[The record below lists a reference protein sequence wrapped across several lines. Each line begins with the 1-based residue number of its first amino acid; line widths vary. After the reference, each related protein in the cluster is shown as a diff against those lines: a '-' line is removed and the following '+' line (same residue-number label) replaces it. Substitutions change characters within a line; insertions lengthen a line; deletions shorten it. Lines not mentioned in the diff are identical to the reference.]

1 MSGRPPVKG
10 SGKRQLLRMCSR
22 AANRFPSL
30 YGAKRIVDKKI
41 ANRGDLAGTDA
52 PLPDG
57 CRKFLDGY
65 SEYRDGRLATGDR
78 SFFIGHL
85 ARCSSCRRY
94 DRVIR
99 RGVQVLREPV
109 EAPAAATMS
118 IAEVRFRATA
128 FERESLALGHAGS
141 GVTLSAAVVVAL
153 LLAAVAWSPFFSGTT
168 PEVDMPP
175 VVAGAPP
182 PPSAPSFAPLQMQS
196 PRDLRQPDLWDSV
209 RSIFVEQGLGHVQES
224 KAGADPN

>member
-1 MSGRPPVKG
+1 MC
-10 SGKRQLLRMCSR
+10 LRI
-22 AANRFPSL
+22 ANRFWGL
-30 YGAKRIVDKKI
+30 FGAKSIVDKKI
-41 ANRGDLAGTDA
+41 AHRGDPAGTNAA

-57 CRKFLDGY
+57 CRKFLARY
-65 SEYRDGRLATGDR
+65 SQYRDGRLDNEDR

-109 EAPAAATMS
+109 EAPTAPSLSMV
-118 IAEVRFRATA
+118 EVRLRATA
-128 FERESLALGHAGS
+128 FERESLALGTAGS
-141 GVTLSAAVVVAL
+141 GVTLSAAVLVAL

-168 PEVDMPP
+168 PEVAMPP

-182 PPSAPSFAPLQMQS
+182 PTSAPAFAPLERLS
-196 PRDLRQPDLWDSV
+196 PPEFGQPDLWDSV
-209 RSIFVEQGLGHVQES
+209 RSIFFEDGPGRVQETEADS
-224 KAGADPN
+224 DPN